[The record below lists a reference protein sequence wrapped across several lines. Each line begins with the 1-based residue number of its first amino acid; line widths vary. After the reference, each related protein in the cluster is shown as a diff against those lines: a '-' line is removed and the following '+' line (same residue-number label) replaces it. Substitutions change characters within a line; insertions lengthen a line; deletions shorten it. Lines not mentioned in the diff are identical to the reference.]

1 MSAMA
6 GYSFL
11 SIFRFLYPR
20 KFEESLSSLDS
31 DDFQREEKAFLL
43 SSSGS
48 SWATSP
54 WMRYSN
60 LDSHFVISNA
70 VIFEKIPWAQ
80 KKNE

>member
-48 SWATSP
+48 S
-54 WMRYSN
+54 
-60 LDSHFVISNA
+60 
-70 VIFEKIPWAQ
+70 
-80 KKNE
+80 